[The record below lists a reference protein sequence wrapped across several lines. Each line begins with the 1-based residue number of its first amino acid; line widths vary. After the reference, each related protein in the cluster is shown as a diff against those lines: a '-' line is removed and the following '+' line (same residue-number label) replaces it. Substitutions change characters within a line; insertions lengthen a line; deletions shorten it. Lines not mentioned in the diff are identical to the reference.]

1 MLSTLMIALREGL
14 EASLIIGILLGALNK
29 SGRRAD
35 FSKIFTGALVAILAS
50 FAFAA
55 ILTTTSLTLSNRA
68 EELFAGTTSLIA
80 VGLVTWMVFW
90 MKRTARTMRSDLS
103 EKLNLA
109 LSPAALIAVAFFAI
123 IREGIETSLF
133 VFATTKSINST
144 WEPTLGLI
152 IGFAIAIALGVAIYR
167 QSFKIDLARFFN
179 FTSIALVIIAAGVLA
194 YGVGDLE
201 DVIGGVT
208 SSAFDF
214 TTQLGADSVATHLIA
229 GFLGLTPSMTWLQ
242 LLVWVGF
249 IGTTLTILLQPKKLQ
264 PKKKAPKDSQR
275 ARLVA

>member
-1 MLSTLMIALREGL
+1 MIALREGL

-50 FAFAA
+50 LAFAA
-55 ILTTTSLTLSNRA
+55 ILTTTSLTLSDRA

-109 LSPAALIAVAFFAI
+109 LSPTALIAVAFFAV

-167 QSFKIDLARFFN
+167 QSFKVDLARFFN
-179 FTSIALVIIAAGVLA
+179 ATSIALVIIAAGVLA

-214 TTQLGADSVATHLIA
+214 TAHLGADSVATHLIA

-242 LLVWVGF
+242 LFVWVGF
-249 IGTTLTILLQPKKLQ
+249 IGTTLAILLQPKKE
-264 PKKKAPKDSQR
+264 APKDSQR